1 MNKCARSILAA
12 GLLSAPMLVL
22 VAGPAA
28 AHEGRPV
35 AGGKYQF
42 TVGWGDEPTYA
53 GFKNSVSLT
62 VKDGGGRAVTDIAD
76 GLKVEVGTAGTT
88 RTFPLSPAFA
98 VGVYGTP
105 GEYRAPLVPTRAGNY
120 TFRIF
125 GTIHGDAINE
135 TFTSSDT
142 TFDGVKDPGEV
153 AFPEKDP
160 STGEVAQRL
169 DREASRLSSLADE
182 ASDDASSAKTVAT
195 AGTAVG
201 AVALILA
208 GLGLA
213 RRR

>member
-1 MNKCARSILAA
+1 MRQIDPGCGYLDRAA
-12 GLLSAPMLVL
+12 LLL
-22 VAGPAA
+22 VAGPAT

-53 GFKNSVSLT
+53 GFKNSVSLA

-76 GLKVEVGTAGTT
+76 GLEGGG
-88 RTFPLSPAFA
+88 RHRRHEGTFPLSPAFE

-105 GEYRAPLVPTRAGNY
+105 GEYSAPIVPTRAGNY

-125 GTIHGDAINE
+125 GAIHGDAINE

-169 DREASRLSSLADE
+169 DREASRLSSLADK
-182 ASDDASSAKTVAT
+182 AGDDASSAKAVAT

-201 AVALILA
+201 AVGLILA

-213 RRR
+213 PAVT